1 MIYKKKDQIQNFQIL
16 QEHFLWRVINVKEI
30 TSRKKKFKNCQS
42 CAYYSFKEINVNFL
56 CFIPTSFIK
65 TC

>member
-30 TSRKKKFKNCQS
+30 TSRKKNSK
-42 CAYYSFKEINVNFL
+42 IVNHVSGGARNL
-56 CFIPTSFIK
+56 GQGGQD
-65 TC
+65 